1 MNKIFEKTFFFSLF
15 LCYIKYKT
23 INTLMAD
30 VYTNVIVFTFQCI
43 SNNYMRNKTIQNK
56 TTVKSVLKGTSL

>member
-1 MNKIFEKTFFFSLF
+1 
-15 LCYIKYKT
+15 
-23 INTLMAD
+23 MAD
-30 VYTNVIVFTFQCI
+30 VYTNVIVFIFQCI